1 LTVAVIGLLA
11 VRRLR
16 ATRSGGP
23 GSVLVELSVVEQRY
37 RAVLAVL
44 AGESV
49 TAVAAHL
56 GVSRQTVH
64 TWLSRYRDEGLGG
77 LVDRSH
83 RPEFCPHQSPFEV
96 ESAVCELRRVRPRW
110 GPRRRAPGAHVQR
123 ADRGGEQPDQ
133 SGSSK
138 WRSASGASRATGSGR
153 CSTPAASTGTY
164 SPRSHAAEVRRAPL
178 PRPAPSSSSILGL
191 PGSRLLAARCD
202 RRSRMDLD
210 VVVDFPARCAM
221 GSQDRPGEF

>member
-1 LTVAVIGLLA
+1 MADSGPDRPAGCVSFAGDVHWGTDRCWWGCPLLVALSDGA
-11 VRRLR
+11 RRPVGDPGGG
-16 ATRSGGP
+16 SG
-23 GSVLVELSVVEQRY
+23 
-37 RAVLAVL
+37 
-44 AGESV
+44 
-49 TAVAAHL
+49 

-64 TWLSRYRDEGLGG
+64 TWPGHFRDRGLGG